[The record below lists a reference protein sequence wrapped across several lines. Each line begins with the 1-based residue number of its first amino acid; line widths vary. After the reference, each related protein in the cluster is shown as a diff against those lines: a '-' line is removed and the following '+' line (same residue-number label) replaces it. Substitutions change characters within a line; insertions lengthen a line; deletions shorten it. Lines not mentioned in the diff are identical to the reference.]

1 MNFLLDDY
9 NSSNYLQE
17 AEDGLQT
24 IYIHLLIKEKL
35 SYKNPAYETAKT
47 TDKIITMNEVL
58 KNINMTSQGIGSG
71 AGYIELSNGYF
82 SVDNSMN

>member
-1 MNFLLDDY
+1 MKLQKQQI
-9 NSSNYLQE
+9 SSL
-17 AEDGLQT
+17 
-24 IYIHLLIKEKL
+24 HIKE
-35 SYKNPAYETAKT
+35 YVNY
-47 TDKIITMNEVL
+47 EVL

>member
-1 MNFLLDDY
+1 M
-9 NSSNYLQE
+9 
-17 AEDGLQT
+17 
-24 IYIHLLIKEKL
+24 

-58 KNINMTSQGIGSG
+58 KNINMESQGIGSG
-71 AGYIELSNGYF
+71 AGYIELSNGSF